1 MFVRGVARSSLLI
14 NARSELQLLNFD
26 TARNYDESKC
36 GRDGGVASDA
46 HKQVGKKSKWAWHAM
61 RNTLTLKCNLFSLL
75 HAHNAT
81 HAQQAHTQT
90 ETRTHAQAGAGG
102 RVGGGRGRHVGA
114 FM

>member
-1 MFVRGVARSSLLI
+1 MMKAS
-14 NARSELQLLNFD
+14 
-26 TARNYDESKC
+26 C

-61 RNTLTLKCNLFSLL
+61 RNTLTHKCNLFSLL

-90 ETRTHAQAGAGG
+90 ETRTHAQAGAGQEQA
-102 RVGGGRGRHVGA
+102 GG
-114 FM
+114 